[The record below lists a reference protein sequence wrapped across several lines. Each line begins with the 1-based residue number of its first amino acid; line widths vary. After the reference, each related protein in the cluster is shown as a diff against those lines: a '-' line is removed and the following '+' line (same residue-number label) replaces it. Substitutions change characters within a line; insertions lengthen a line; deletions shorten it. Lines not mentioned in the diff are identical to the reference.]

1 MVILKNIDTNIIQY
15 ISVLGSVVFIGLIV
29 MLIRNKRIKEEFS
42 ILWLFFG
49 IVFLFLSIWRGSLEI
64 IAGILGIAYAPAAIF
79 LILIIAIISILIH
92 LSLITS
98 RLTDQAKVMIQELG
112 LLKMEIDTMKK
123 KTKPDCPDDSHT
135 EG

>member
-1 MVILKNIDTNIIQY
+1 MLKSIDINIIQY
-15 ISVLGSVVFIGLIV
+15 ISILGSVVFIGLIV
-29 MLIRNKRIKEEFS
+29 MLIRNKKIKEEFS

-49 IVFLFLSIWRGSLEI
+49 LVFLFLSIWRGSLEI
-64 IAGILGIAYAPAAIF
+64 IAQILGIAYAPAAIF

-92 LSLITS
+92 LSLIIS

-112 LLKMEIDTMKK
+112 LLKMEMDTMKK
-123 KTKPDCPDDSHT
+123 KSKPDRPEDSHT